1 MASIDLQLF
10 VRNLA
15 FFILCSIIIV
25 FLLICNRPCPLKC
38 SIRCSTSRTTTT
50 RPKSASTSSRK
61 SNVTSERTVLTL
73 MAPRNWENRMKNS
86 QLTSMVAQWRS
97 LIPML
102 LDSLKLRHKSKP
114 SNRASFSTNNRTSSL
129 QRTRCSKSLSYS
141 SPKRKN
147 KACNSSKLC
156 CRTIRF
162 LLNMLSLQDL
172 TGQMPMARTSL
183 PPQLARSTH
192 QRCLW
197 QLKQLSRPMLLSNRL
212 HSNKYSNNS
221 SSKWSSSSL
230 NLSRPFPKGRFSNNR
245 LSQIN
250 SQIWHHLSLRW

>member
-15 FFILCSIIIV
+15 FIILCSIIIV

-38 SIRCSTSRTTTT
+38 SIRCSTSPTTTT
-50 RPKSASTSSRK
+50 RPKSASILSRK

-114 SNRASFSTNNRTSSL
+114 SNHASFWTSNRTSSQ

-141 SPKRKN
+141 SPRRKN
-147 KACNSSKLC
+147 KACNSSKPSF
-156 CRTIRF
+156 RTIRF

-172 TGQMPMARTSL
+172 TGQMPMVQNSL
-183 PPQLARSTH
+183 PPQQARSTH
-192 QRCLW
+192 QRCLC
-197 QLKQLSRPMLLSNRL
+197 QLSRPMLLSNRL
-212 HSNKYSNNS
+212 QINNNSNNS
-221 SSKWSSSSL
+221 SSRWSSSSL
-230 NLSRPFPKGRFSNNR
+230 NLSRPFPRGRFSNNR
-245 LSQIN
+245 LSKIN
-250 SQIWHHLSLRW
+250 SLIWHHLSLRW